1 MGATNRTQNY
11 NLPQFVG
18 SDKPTW
24 LGDFNGAMGSIDTQM
39 KANNDLG
46 NTANT
51 TANTALEKSGTAQ
64 TTANNAQLAANSA
77 GETAN
82 NALTKALQNEI
93 DIAKLNLVN
102 FDKYEISDMSIDY
115 GTIVNGSIN
124 IASNSDGS
132 VCKIYGQINVAGDGT
147 HQIRHITIPT
157 TKLRPKENINIFPCG
172 FMQVA
177 NYNPEG
183 VSVTISPTGNIDILL
198 YGVASGNAVALLFPS
213 LYFMKNFGDV
223 SPQS

>member
-39 KANNDLG
+39 KANHDLA

-51 TANTALEKSGTAQ
+51 TANTALENSGTAQ
-64 TTANNAQLAANSA
+64 ETANSA
-77 GETAN
+77 QETAN
-82 NALTKALQNEI
+82 SANTTAGNALTKSLENEL

-102 FDKYEISDMSIDY
+102 FDNYGISDMTIDY
-115 GTIVNGSIN
+115 GTITSGSLN

-147 HQIRHITIPT
+147 HQIRHITIPNT
-157 TKLRPKENINIFPCG
+157 RLRPTENIKIFPCG

-183 VSVTISPTGNIDILL
+183 VSVTISPTGNLDILL
-198 YGVASGNAVALLFPS
+198 FGVASGNAIALLFPA

>member
-24 LGDFNGAMGSIDTQM
+24 LGDFNGAMSSIDTQM

-51 TANTALEKSGTAQ
+51 TANTALENSATAQ
-64 TTANNAQLAANSA
+64 STANSA
-77 GETAN
+77 QSTAN
-82 NALTKALQNEI
+82 SAQSTANSGLEKSLQNEL

-102 FDKYEISDMSIDY
+102 FDNYGISDMTIDY
-115 GTIVNGSIN
+115 GTITSGSLN

-147 HQIRHITIPT
+147 HQIRHITIPN
-157 TKLRPKENINIFPCG
+157 TKLRPTENINIFPCG

-183 VSVTISPTGNIDILL
+183 VSVTISPTGNLDILL
-198 YGVASGNAVALLFPS
+198 YGIASGNAVALLFPS
-213 LYFMKNFGDV
+213 LYFMKNFGDIT
-223 SPQS
+223 PQS